1 MIFERD
7 GEKNDMTE
15 RTPGRA
21 LPRRWWI
28 WLLAAGLL
36 ATGVYVAH
44 VTKAGNG
51 AAPGPGQKAL
61 APPAGLPVVAMAA
74 KGGDIGIYVAGL
86 GSVTPLN
93 TVIVKTRVDGELMK
107 VLFKEGQRVKSGD
120 LLAEIDPRPFEV
132 QLIQAVGQMA
142 RDEAQLKSARVD
154 LERFELLAG
163 EDSIAMQQVDN
174 QKYLVRQLEGAV
186 KVDQGQIDNAKLQLT
201 YSRITAPI
209 SGRIG
214 LRQVDPGNI
223 VHAADTTGLAV
234 ITQLEPIAVI
244 FPIPEDS
251 LPPVLGKLTNG
262 ERLPVEAYD
271 RDQRQKLA
279 TGHLLTVDNQIDPA
293 TGTVRLKAV
302 FPNKDRKL
310 FPNQFVNARLLLD
323 VKRGTII
330 IPVAALQ
337 RSPQGTFVYLVKAD
351 KTVTLRPV
359 SVGPTEGDNVSIA
372 EGLAPGE
379 LVVVEGTERLRE
391 GSKVAL
397 QPQGASNSH
406 RGG

>member
-1 MIFERD
+1 MTFEPSGD
-7 GEKNDMTE
+7 KNDVPE
-15 RTPGRA
+15 RSPSRA

-28 WLLAAGLL
+28 WLLAAGLIGI
-36 ATGVYVAH
+36 GVYVVH

-51 AAPGPGQKAL
+51 TAPPPGQKA
-61 APPAGLPVVAMAA
+61 PPSPAGLPVVAVAA
-74 KGGDIGIYVAGL
+74 KQGDIGIYVTGI

-93 TVIVKTRVDGELMK
+93 TVTVKTRVDGELMK
-107 VLFKEGQRVKSGD
+107 VLFEEGQIVKSGN

-132 QLIQAVGQMA
+132 QLMQAEGQMA
-142 RDEAQLKSARVD
+142 RDEAQLKNARVD

-163 EDSIAMQQVDN
+163 EDSIAMQQVDT

-186 KVDQGQIDNAKLQLT
+186 KVDQGQIDSAKLQLT

-223 VHAADTTGLAV
+223 VHASDAVGLAV

-251 LPPVLGKLTNG
+251 LPPVLDKLKTG

-271 RDQRQKLA
+271 RDQRRKLA
-279 TGHLLTVDNQIDPA
+279 AGHLLTVDNQIDPA

-302 FPNKDRKL
+302 FPNKESGL

-330 IPVAALQ
+330 VPVAALQ

-351 KTVTLRPV
+351 QTVALRPV

-372 EGLAPGE
+372 EGLAAGD
-379 LVVVEGTERLRE
+379 LVVVEGAERLRE

-397 QPQGASNSH
+397 QPQGAGNSH